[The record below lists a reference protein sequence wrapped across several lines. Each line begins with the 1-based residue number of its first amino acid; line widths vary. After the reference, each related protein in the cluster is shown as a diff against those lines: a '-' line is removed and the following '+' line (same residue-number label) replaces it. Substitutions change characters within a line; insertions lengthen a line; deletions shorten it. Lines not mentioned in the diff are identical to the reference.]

1 MSIYLQMVINYLL
14 SVSEINTNQKESV
27 FILKVKAAPFEAL
40 VSTIRQNVYFE
51 VLRFWFATHFF
62 KFHYNSVV
70 S

>member
-1 MSIYLQMVINYLL
+1 MSIYLQMVTNYLL

-27 FILKVKAAPFEAL
+27 FILKVKAASLEAL

-51 VLRFWFATHFF
+51 VLRFWFATRFF